1 MACLVILLLFALI
14 QWMLVPDEEE
24 GKCSCHRDTIEL
36 QVVKKRSPGAP
47 AALLLYVWCLNL
59 DFDKTVHFQVISF
72 CPEQRRNQSGMLLL
86 LQEGQH

>member
-24 GKCSCHRDTIEL
+24 GKCSCHRDRIRCCE
-36 QVVKKRSPGAP
+36 KKNLSVAVL

-59 DFDKTVHFQVISF
+59 DFDKTVHFQVGGF
-72 CPEQRRNQSGMLLL
+72 CPEQ
-86 LQEGQH
+86 